1 MQRIVLNPQQ
11 DETLILELNYCFQ
24 IIQRKTDQIQDQTV
38 LIRGTNN
45 STVNR
50 ILSKNNFD
58 KEEKVWRRP
67 PATTLHLE
75 NIYGVLVADKRHS
88 LQYLHFFNKVD
99 QDAADRQKQQEGLST
114 SKALNLGEIA
124 ERKLDH
130 ILPRILGTDYKNL
143 LQQEQPIEY
152 DSIHATCQKNILY
165 YSSRIAVVYDAGRK
179 A

>member
-58 KEEKVWRRP
+58 NEEKVWRRP
-67 PATTLHLE
+67 PA
-75 NIYGVLVADKRHS
+75 
-88 LQYLHFFNKVD
+88 
-99 QDAADRQKQQEGLST
+99 
-114 SKALNLGEIA
+114 
-124 ERKLDH
+124 
-130 ILPRILGTDYKNL
+130 
-143 LQQEQPIEY
+143 
-152 DSIHATCQKNILY
+152 IHA
-165 YSSRIAVVYDAGRK
+165 SGPAE
-179 A
+179 